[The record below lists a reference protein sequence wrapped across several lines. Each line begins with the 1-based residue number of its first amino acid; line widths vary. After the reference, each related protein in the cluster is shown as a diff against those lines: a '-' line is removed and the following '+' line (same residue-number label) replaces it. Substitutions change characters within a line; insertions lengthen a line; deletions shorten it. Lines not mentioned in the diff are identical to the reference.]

1 MTAGN
6 QLTQAKSMNQ
16 SNHYDKMQAFYLY
29 PSQKPRTKLRIPIFP
44 HCILPIYVFPAVS
57 YFPEEKRTREKDCDI
72 HHILYCRNFSVS
84 EELEESKIEQMSF
97 MF

>member
-1 MTAGN
+1 M
-6 QLTQAKSMNQ
+6 
-16 SNHYDKMQAFYLY
+16 
-29 PSQKPRTKLRIPIFP
+29 
-44 HCILPIYVFPAVS
+44 LPIYVFPAVS